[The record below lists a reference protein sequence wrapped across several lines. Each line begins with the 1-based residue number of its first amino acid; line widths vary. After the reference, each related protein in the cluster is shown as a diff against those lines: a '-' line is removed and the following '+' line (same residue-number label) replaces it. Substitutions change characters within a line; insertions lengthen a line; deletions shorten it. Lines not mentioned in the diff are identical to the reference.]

1 MVSLHNNHLN
11 GILADEMGLGKTIQT
26 IALIA
31 YLMESKNVAG
41 PFMVIVPLA
50 VLSNWQLECRK
61 WIPDAVTVTYKG
73 SPDARKAIWEG
84 EMAEGATPC
93 RFNVLLTTYEL
104 IMKDRQRLKK
114 FKYRCVTPPR
124 RRPPP
129 CRPVH
134 PGGGTPRLP
143 MHTHARAPHQ
153 VHHHRRGA
161 PDEERREQA
170 LRHAAAVRLAAPR
183 AAHRHAAAEP

>member
-31 YLMESKNVAG
+31 YLMESKSVAG

-114 FKYRCVTPPR
+114 FKYRCVTP
-124 RRPPP
+124 RRPPR
-129 CRPVH
+129 CRPVCTQAH
-134 PGGGTPRLP
+134 AYAHTRTPPGTSSSTRGT
-143 MHTHARAPHQ
+143 
-153 VHHHRRGA
+153 G
-161 PDEERREQA
+161 
-170 LRHAAAVRLAAPR
+170 
-183 AAHRHAAAEP
+183 